1 MQHVITV
8 IKKHWP
14 KLTIVLWLLLQLPF
28 LTADLPDSLSYSR
41 GPYSDEGLNT
51 FAVRNFINSDFQ
63 EFSESDN
70 FIKSPILNAYL
81 FAPFAVFQNDLLVG
95 RVFMLLFV
103 AVLLWQ
109 IVKRLKY
116 GWLVT
121 VLFAFTP
128 ILFHFSR
135 LMMGDLTSVLMP
147 LVALLTYRNWKEKQQ
162 QISFWNLA
170 LLTFFASLA
179 VGMKIQGVAVFA
191 IYVLSVILIP
201 LTGLK
206 WQKRFLATVL
216 GSLPLFFLFLFVILK
231 QVDLFD
237 YIFNQVPEYYD
248 SEKMSLSQIFNL
260 NWDLHFQS
268 PQGRFIIFVWV
279 IIGLLILMFAAKF
292 WWKKLLLLLPFIAI
306 WLYQF
311 SGMFMIYF
319 PPRYLVGLY
328 VASFV
333 LLVILV
339 NESKYILDFIPKVYS
354 TLLVF
359 VLVSFTLP
367 ELKVNFLNRQFE
379 LEEMNQK
386 IAQDENVSVLIG
398 SWAPS
403 LTFASNRQL
412 AYPVWDSYL
421 RFKDIKTPL
430 NYYKADLIV
439 AEPNEDDSGKAY
451 KKRGVDLGFYPILDS
466 IKLSSFELKL
476 YQCKASINK
485 SN

>member
-1 MQHVITV
+1 MQLKTTV

-135 LMMGDLTSVLMP
+135 LMMGDLTSVLIP
-147 LVALLTYRNWKEKQQ
+147 LVALLVYHGWIVKQQ
-162 QISFWNLA
+162 RSSFWK
-170 LLTFFASLA
+170 LTFLTLLASLA
-179 VGMKIQGVAVFA
+179 VGMKIQGVAVFG
-191 IYVLSVILIP
+191 IYVLSVFIFSVS
-201 LTGLK
+201 GLNRM
-206 WQKRFLATVL
+206 KRALALFV
-216 GSLPLFFLFLFVILK
+216 GSLPVSILFVSVFVY
-231 QVDLFD
+231 QYDLFE

-248 SEKMSLSQIFNL
+248 SEKLSFSQIFNL

-268 PQGRFIIFVWV
+268 PQGRFLIFVWLV
-279 IIGLLILMFAAKF
+279 SAFLILMFAAKF
-292 WWKKLLLLLPFIAI
+292 WWKKLLMLLPFIAI

-311 SGMFMIYF
+311 SGMFMNYF

-339 NESKYILDFIPKVYS
+339 NESRYILGFIPKVFS
-354 TLLVF
+354 ALLVV
-359 VLVSFTLP
+359 VLVSYTFQ
-367 ELKVNFLNRQFE
+367 ELKGEYSNRQFK
-379 LEEMNQK
+379 LIGINQK
-386 IAQDENVSVLIG
+386 LAQDENTSVIIG

-403 LTFASNRQL
+403 LNFTSKRQL

-421 RFKDIKTPL
+421 TFKEIDKPIE
-430 NYYKADLIV
+430 YYNADLII
-439 AEPNEDDSGKAY
+439 AERDEGDSGGAY
-451 KKRGVDLGFYPILDS
+451 KRRGV
-466 IKLSSFELKL
+466 KLSQYPVVDSLNIGKFSLLMLLIE
-476 YQCKASINK
+476 N
-485 SN
+485 

>member
-1 MQHVITV
+1 MQLKTTV

-135 LMMGDLTSVLMP
+135 LMMGDLTSVLIP
-147 LVALLTYRNWKEKQQ
+147 LVALLVYHGWIVKQQ
-162 QISFWNLA
+162 RSSFWK
-170 LLTFFASLA
+170 LTFLTLLASLA
-179 VGMKIQGVAVFA
+179 VGMKIQGVAVFG
-191 IYVLSVILIP
+191 IYVLSVFIFSVS
-201 LTGLK
+201 GLNRM
-206 WQKRFLATVL
+206 KRALALFV
-216 GSLPLFFLFLFVILK
+216 GSLPVSILFVSVFVY
-231 QVDLFD
+231 QYDLFE

-248 SEKMSLSQIFNL
+248 SEKLSFSQIFNL

-268 PQGRFIIFVWV
+268 PQGRFLIFVWLV
-279 IIGLLILMFAAKF
+279 SAFLILMFAAKF
-292 WWKKLLLLLPFIAI
+292 WWKKLLMLLPFIAI

-333 LLVILV
+333 LLIILV
-339 NESKYILDFIPKVYS
+339 NESRYILGFIPKVFS
-354 TLLVF
+354 ALLVV
-359 VLVSFTLP
+359 VLLSYTFQ
-367 ELKVNFLNRQFE
+367 ELKGEYSNRQFK
-379 LEEMNQK
+379 LIAMNQK
-386 IAQDENVSVLIG
+386 LAQDESVSILIG
-398 SWAPS
+398 SWSPS
-403 LTFASNRQL
+403 LNFSSNRQL
-412 AYPVWDSYL
+412 AYPIWDSYL
-421 RFKDIKTPL
+421 TFRKVNNPIS
-430 NYYKADLIV
+430 NYNPDLIV
-439 AEPNEDDSGKAY
+439 AEPNEDDSGWAY
-451 KKRGVDLGFYPILDS
+451 KKIGVDLNAFPLEDTMS
-466 IKLSSFELKL
+466 IGRFHLNIYSSLP
-476 YQCKASINK
+476 
-485 SN
+485 